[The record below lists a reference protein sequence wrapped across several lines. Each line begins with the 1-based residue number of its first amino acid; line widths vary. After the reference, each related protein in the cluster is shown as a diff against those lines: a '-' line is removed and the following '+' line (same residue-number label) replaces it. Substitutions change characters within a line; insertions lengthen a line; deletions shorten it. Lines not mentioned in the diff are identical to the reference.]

1 MITNANTHIFGKD
14 NTPESNLLTLTIMS
28 PGTTK
33 LALIKII
40 KEITSLGLMESKDI
54 VDNSLGSIQIIK
66 FHYQDSGINSL
77 RNSLD
82 NCADLKYTLTS
93 LNQIRNRKLIELG
106 IFNKDDLIS
115 EIIESDVYHIFQS
128 RCNLEEIKKLLS
140 DRYNLL
146 NTEDLKTILNL

>member
-93 LNQIRNRKLIELG
+93 LNQIRNRKRNFQNFSHDDSGYTTCKVEVSADGTAVGRMNGNSLGTKELKKST
-106 IFNKDDLIS
+106 IFDS
-115 EIIESDVYHIFQS
+115 G
-128 RCNLEEIKKLLS
+128 
-140 DRYNLL
+140 
-146 NTEDLKTILNL
+146 